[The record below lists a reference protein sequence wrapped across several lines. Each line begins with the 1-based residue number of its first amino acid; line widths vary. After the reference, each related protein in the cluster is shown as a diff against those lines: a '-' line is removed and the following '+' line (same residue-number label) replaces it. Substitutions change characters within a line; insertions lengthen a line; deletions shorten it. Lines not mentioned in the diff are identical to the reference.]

1 MAEHVNTVP
10 PAGGSIA
17 ARIVAVLV
25 GASIMA
31 LLASL
36 FALLDSA
43 FIFSGPL
50 LPYVRTSFQVFLFG
64 VTIIIAV
71 TCVASGFRG
80 VYAVMQDEAVVILAV
95 IASAIVVE
103 SGDIVNDSVYVT
115 VLAAIAISTVFTG
128 FVFYA
133 LGALKLGRIIR
144 YVPFSVTAGFMI
156 TIGWLL
162 ISGGFKVATGLPV
175 DLDSLPALLSVDTL
189 PFWAAAVIFAIV
201 LELVARSLSQ
211 VLAMPVG
218 LAVGMAIFYM
228 ACLLIGVDFETLATQ
243 GWLLPDRASATT
255 ANSLW
260 TEFAKVDWWLVV
272 SQWRSYI
279 SIAVI
284 STLALLLAVTGLELS
299 VRQRVDVDRELRAA
313 GLANMTAGLAG
324 SIPGYHDAPV
334 TAMMSQ
340 PRLGLDQKS
349 VLLGAL
355 LCLIIAIQG
364 GDWLTL
370 IPVPFLG
377 GVFLWLGW
385 RLWHQWLFNHGNYLQ
400 RNDWVAVAA
409 IVLVTVNAGFI
420 AGVLLG
426 TGVGI
431 ALFLMDYSQVRAI
444 KYIVNGREIRSNI
457 DRPGPMEQ
465 FLYDEGRRVHI
476 IKLQG
481 YLFFARSHQVIVQLE
496 PLFETMRNSGQHFV
510 LIDFKGVAGIDSTAV
525 MGFVQLRQM
534 AEEVGGELVFSGLT
548 EESKVDLD
556 KSELSAERVKYLD
569 DLNQGL
575 AYCEDQLLI
584 GHDDLRRDKVS
595 ASEVFAEIIDSL
607 SEDINTKDYLSSVE
621 LKSGEVLIE
630 AGDVAEG
637 IYIVEQGSLIVSNKG
652 IDGNEVK
659 LRGLEP
665 GSVFGEMAIYLGGVR
680 TATVIA
686 QSPSVVSKLSVEALA
701 RMEREHPQLAV
712 GIHKMLARLLSTK
725 LRQTNTLLGRLS

>member
-1 MAEHVNTVP
+1 MAENISEAP
-10 PAGGSIA
+10 LASGSRTSRVI
-17 ARIVAVLV
+17 AVLV

-43 FIFSGPL
+43 FIFSGTL
-50 LPYVRTSFQVFLFG
+50 LPYVRSSFQVFLFG
-64 VTIIIAV
+64 VTIIMAI
-71 TCVASGFRG
+71 TCLASGFRG

-95 IASAIVVE
+95 IASAIVAD
-103 SGDIVNDSVYVT
+103 GGGIVNDSVYVT
-115 VLAAIAISTVFTG
+115 VLAAIAVSTIFTG

-133 LGALKLGRIIR
+133 LGAFKLGRIIR

-175 DLDSLPALLSVDTL
+175 NLDSLPQLMSTQAL
-189 PFWAAAVIFAIV
+189 PFWATALIFAIV
-201 LELVARSLSQ
+201 LELVSRGLSQ

-218 LAVGMAIFYM
+218 LAAGLALFYII
-228 ACLLIGVDFETLATQ
+228 CLFLGIDFGVLAAQ
-243 GWLLPDRASATT
+243 GWLLPDRETTAT

-279 SIAVI
+279 SIVVI

-313 GLANMTAGLAG
+313 GIANMTAGLAG

-334 TAMMSQ
+334 TAMMYQ
-340 PRLGLDQKS
+340 PKIGLDQKS

-355 LCLIIAIQG
+355 LCLLIAIQG
-364 GDWLTL
+364 GNWLTL

-465 FLYDEGRRVHI
+465 FLYDEGRRIHI

-510 LIDFKGVAGIDSTAV
+510 LIDFRGVAGIDSTAV

-534 AEEVGGELVFSGLT
+534 AEEVGGELVFSGLS

-584 GHDDLRRDKVS
+584 GHDDLRWDKVS
-595 ASEVFAEIIDSL
+595 AAEVFVEIVDTLAEDFNA
-607 SEDINTKDYLSSVE
+607 EDYLSSIE
-621 LKSGEVLIE
+621 LKPGQVLIE
-630 AGDVAEG
+630 AGDAAEG
-637 IYIVEQGSLIVSNKG
+637 IYIVEQGSLVVSNKG
-652 IDGNEVK
+652 IDGLDVK

-680 TATVIA
+680 TATVVA
-686 QSPSVVSKLSVEALA
+686 QSSSVVSKLSVEALE

>member
-80 VYAVMQDEAVVILAV
+80 VYAVMQDEVVVILAV

-313 GLANMTAGLAG
+313 
-324 SIPGYHDAPV
+324 
-334 TAMMSQ
+334 
-340 PRLGLDQKS
+340 GLDQKS

-575 AYCEDQLLI
+575 AYCEDQLLM

-652 IDGNEVK
+652 IDGAEVK